1 MTRRKDDPPEALE
14 ASRVAAEAEGR
25 REVADAV
32 ATLLESRYCPQELS
46 DFVADHVI
54 RISEETHLY
63 IFAPEVV
70 RAVYPL
76 MCERA
81 EALEAERQRERRKE
95 RGGKR
100 AARPSKSKSEPPTAE
115 TDSVN

>member
-1 MTRRKDDPPEALE
+1 MTKRKDGPPEALE
-14 ASRVAAEAEGR
+14 ASGAAAEEEGR

-54 RISEETHLY
+54 KISEATELY

-76 MCERA
+76 MCARA
-81 EALEAERQRERRKE
+81 ERLEAERKREGRRGRRAT
-95 RGGKR
+95 RGAKGE
-100 AARPSKSKSEPPTAE
+100 APPAE